1 MLTIETRALKIMGY
15 LWTFAWISWSM
26 RYAAAYQYETGAMNH
41 YEPLKFSVVDLV
53 AGKMGRGAVWA
64 MHSPQVRYLAR

>member
-1 MLTIETRALKIMGY
+1 
-15 LWTFAWISWSM
+15 M

-64 MHSPQVRYLAR
+64 MHSPQVRNLAR